1 MPKQIFEL
9 LSPIYDY
16 IIRGA
21 PPDTLIDLLNLSANC
36 NEKIL
41 EIGTGTGRIVQ
52 DLIRFCD
59 SLWLMDPSVRMLS
72 ITHKKYPNATVV
84 QGYVERVPFSNDFF
98 DRVLAVDSLHHW
110 DNHIQGLSEVYR
122 VLKPNGLFVLIDFDP
137 NTKFGHYIRSLERL
151 LKMGSI
157 FFTPRQMR
165 HIHRKVGLKI
175 LKQKYIDQGTYVTVS
190 MPITKT

>member
-9 LSPIYDY
+9 LSPIYDC

-21 PPDTLIDLLNLSANC
+21 PPKALNDFLSLGANC

-52 DLIRFCD
+52 DLSRFCD

-72 ITHKKYPNATVV
+72 ITQKKYPNATVV
-84 QGYVERVPFSNDFF
+84 HGYVERVPFSNDFF

-122 VLKPNGLFVLIDFDP
+122 VLKPDGLFVLIDFDP

-151 LKMGSI
+151 LKMGST

-165 HIHRKVGLKI
+165 HIHHKVGLKI

-190 MPITKT
+190 MPVTKT

>member
-21 PPDTLIDLLNLSANC
+21 PPDTLIDFLSLSANC

-52 DLIRFCD
+52 DLSRYCD

-72 ITHKKYPNATVV
+72 RAQKKYPNAMFVH
-84 QGYVERVPFSNDFF
+84 GYVERVPFSKDFF

-110 DNHIQGLSEVYR
+110 DNHIQGLSEVSR
-122 VLKPNGLFVLIDFDP
+122 VLKPNGLFVLFEFDP

-151 LKMGSI
+151 LNMGST
-157 FFTPRQMR
+157 FFSPHQMR

-175 LKQKYIDQGTYVTVS
+175 LKQRYIDQGTYVTVS
-190 MPITKT
+190 KPVSKT